1 MTTPSPAQDLL
12 TVTDLSVRLRTA
24 SGPATVVD
32 EVSLAVAPGRILGI
46 AGESGS
52 GKTMTGMTLVGLP
65 PAGATVTGSIRLDG
79 RELTA
84 LSEPGW
90 AAVRGGQIAMVFQ
103 DPSSSLHP
111 MLTVGRQLTDHMR
124 RHLGLSRTAAAARS
138 AELLGLVRLPDPRGA
153 LRLYPHQFS
162 GGMRQRVAIAVA
174 LAAEP
179 RVLIADEPT
188 TALDVTVQ
196 AGIIDLLDELRHDT
210 GMSILLVTHD
220 LGVISALAD
229 EIAVFYGGRIVESG
243 HAAQV
248 LGAARHPYTRGLLE
262 ALPHFSMETRPAGGK
277 ATGRGFVPIP
287 GVPPTAG
294 SLPAGCAFHPRCAH
308 AAPACQ
314 ERRPEL
320 LPLTGPSSA
329 CHRLACHVDPW
340 RPS

>member
-1 MTTPSPAQDLL
+1 MTTPSPAHDLL
-12 TVTDLSVRLRTA
+12 TVTGLSVKLRTA

-32 EVSLAVAPGRILGI
+32 DVSLAVAPGRILGI

-79 RELTA
+79 RELTT

-111 MLTVGRQLTDHMR
+111 MLTMGRQLTDHMR
-124 RHLGLSRTAAAARS
+124 RHLGLSRKAATTRS
-138 AELLGLVRLPDPRGA
+138 AELLDLVRLPDPKGA

-196 AGIIDLLDELRHDT
+196 AGIINLLDELRHDT

-243 HAAQV
+243 TAAQV
-248 LGAARHPYTRGLLE
+248 LGGARHPYTRGLLE
-262 ALPHFSMETRPAGGK
+262 ALPRLSTETRRD
-277 ATGRGFVPIP
+277 GRGFVPIP
-287 GVPPTAG
+287 GVPPTPG

-314 ERRPEL
+314 ESRPEL
-320 LPLTGPSSA
+320 LPLAEPPA
-329 CHRLACHVDPW
+329 WHRLACHVDPW
-340 RPS
+340 RP